1 MMYRRGEAMCYLS
14 CSSLVT
20 LPHLN
25 DPLLPP
31 GSCRNS
37 ECWCFVFI
45 SLLSF
50 ILQINC
56 STLLRPFHAHT
67 HKHTQLA
74 HKKLC
79 ILFDILSPL
88 IITFLPRVSF
98 SLSVLAVI
106 RERLLQSSEQ
116 RILLFFSSLV
126 QLRCSGHFVHRFL
139 CKWLSLIHALLVASE
154 GDLLYYCFA
163 IWYRPQGTW
172 GDDEGSATISTG
184 YLLSTLHNG
193 DIRTNRRKKVT
204 KKGFS
209 VLACFIFNLWHAFD
223 ELFNGITH
231 TSSSI
236 NRAWSLLW
244 ASWLVYKSNE
254 PHRQFAEKGVWR
266 RGVRRKLEVNWNI
279 GNWSRTETNRRYK
292 RLASSQ

>member
-204 KKGFS
+204 VFFLFS
-209 VLACFIFNLWHAFD
+209 RVSYSIFD
-223 ELFNGITH
+223 M
-231 TSSSI
+231 
-236 NRAWSLLW
+236 LLMNF
-244 ASWLVYKSNE
+244 SME
-254 PHRQFAEKGVWR
+254 
-266 RGVRRKLEVNWNI
+266 
-279 GNWSRTETNRRYK
+279 SRTPAAASTVHGVCFGQAGWSTKVMNHIDNLLRRVYGGGV
-292 RLASSQ
+292 